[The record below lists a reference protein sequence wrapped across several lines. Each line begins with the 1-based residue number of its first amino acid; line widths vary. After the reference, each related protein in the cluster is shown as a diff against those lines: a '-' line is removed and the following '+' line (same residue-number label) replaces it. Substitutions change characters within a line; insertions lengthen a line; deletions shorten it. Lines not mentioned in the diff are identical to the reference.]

1 MRAGEIAPLER
12 LCRSMQSGRRD
23 SPGVQERRV
32 QHFRL
37 PRKWLFP
44 EPHHPSSSPDGQPRI
59 LIAEFQDLV
68 SKEENEHAWR
78 HPTTRRYLD
87 ELYAIIDRA
96 EGVSTRPNAVIR

>member
-1 MRAGEIAPLER
+1 
-12 LCRSMQSGRRD
+12 MQSGRRD

-37 PRKWLFP
+37 PRKCLFP